1 METFFEGRPSDSPY
15 IEMVWHGRTG
25 SHYTPTCPADANWN
39 LLFQRYN
46 GKVKIS
52 VEGPLSQAKYKE
64 LPEGV
69 EWLVI
74 KFRLGVFI
82 PFLNVENLT
91 DGDIFLPD
99 ATHQSFWLH
108 STTWPMQ
115 DYQNAET
122 FVERLVRDETL
133 ITDPVVTAVLCD
145 HPLDLSFRTVRRRF
159 LRATGLTHHTIQ
171 QIQRAQFASTLL
183 GQGVSILDAVYE
195 AGYADQPHMT
205 RSLKRFID
213 QTPAQI
219 ARVAVVE

>member
-1 METFFEGRPSDSPY
+1 MDTFFEGRTSDSPY
-15 IEMVWHGRTG
+15 IERVWHGRTG
-25 SHYTPTCPADANWN
+25 SHYTPTCPADVNWN
-39 LLFQRYN
+39 LLFMRYN
-46 GKVKIS
+46 GKVKVL

-64 LPEGV
+64 QPEGV

-82 PFLNVENLT
+82 PFLPIENLT
-91 DGDIFLPD
+91 DGDVYLPD
-99 ATHQSFWLH
+99 AAHQSFWLH
-108 STTWPMQ
+108 STTWQMPN
-115 DYQNAET
+115 YENVET
-122 FVERLVRDETL
+122 FVEHLVRDETL
-133 ITDPVVTAVLCD
+133 ITDPVVTAVLHD

-171 QIQRAQFASTLL
+171 QIERAHYAYALL
-183 GQGVSILDAVYE
+183 QKGISILDAVYE

-205 RSLKRFID
+205 RSLKRFIG